1 MEQQEDQ
8 ITPNYTQ
15 RMGEKRIH
23 LERSAHTGH
32 GHLRSS
38 RQQNRWIEIANQ
50 DGLKYNV
57 NAEHI
62 LYVTADE
69 LLEGLY
75 EPGEFY

>member
-1 MEQQEDQ
+1 MVGTDPETARYSKMVGGSTLLFLPITDIYADPGTDQAAERRIETATQE
-8 ITPNYTQ
+8 
-15 RMGEKRIH
+15 
-23 LERSAHTGH
+23 
-32 GHLRSS
+32 
-38 RQQNRWIEIANQ
+38 
-50 DGLKYNV
+50 GLKYNV